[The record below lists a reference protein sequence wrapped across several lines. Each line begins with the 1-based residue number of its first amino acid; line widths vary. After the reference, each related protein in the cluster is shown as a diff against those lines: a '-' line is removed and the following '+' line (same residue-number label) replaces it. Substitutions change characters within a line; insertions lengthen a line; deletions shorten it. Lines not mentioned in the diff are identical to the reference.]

1 MQLYQVIDAAICV
14 TYKAIYDYYISTSS
28 GYHCVE
34 IQVNNIH
41 EILIVKCLYVE
52 LFSSIL
58 CLELSHSHSGM
69 GIRIISWEF
78 IFLSLVS
85 CNSKLKPASIQ

>member
-1 MQLYQVIDAAICV
+1 M
-14 TYKAIYDYYISTSS
+14 
-28 GYHCVE
+28 E

-58 CLELSHSHSGM
+58 CLDLSHSHSGM

-85 CNSKLKPASIQ
+85 CNSKLKPDSVQKCVHTMYMYIIFCAKMFDLYITQL